1 MERILFFVPNLFSGG
16 TETFI
21 MNMYRNIDR
30 TKYQFDFAVH
40 TNKKGVFEEEI
51 EKLGGRIFRFSIKD
65 DKNFIR
71 YSKDLNS
78 FFDNHKEYKIVHSCM
93 PSIAWI
99 YLKIAKKHGVNIR
112 IAHSHSAGFDHNY
125 RGILKHINTMF
136 IKNYSNL
143 NLACSNLAGKY
154 MFGNK
159 DFTIVHNAI
168 DINKYVYNEESRND
182 IRNGLEIDDKVVIGH
197 IGRISREKN
206 HLFMIEL
213 MKRLPNKYVLLC
225 VGSGPDQ
232 DKIQEIIN
240 EENLSDRIILV
251 GNKPDAYKY
260 YSAFDLFIL
269 PSLYEGLPTVAVEA
283 QVSGLKCLLS
293 SNITDEVNING
304 DVKFIELD
312 VEKWKSNIIK
322 MNIERNKVDL
332 LSFKSYDIKYE
343 AKALEKIYESA
354 LGDK

>member
-71 YSKDLNS
+71 YGKELNS

-99 YLKIAKKHGVNIR
+99 YLKIAKKHGVNVR
-112 IAHSHSAGFDHNY
+112 IAHSHSAGFDHNF

-159 DFTIVHNAI
+159 DFTVVHNAI
-168 DINKYVYNEESRND
+168 DINKYVYNGESRND
-182 IRNGLEIDDKVVIGH
+182 IRNRLGLDDKIVIGH
-197 IGRISREKN
+197 VGRISKEKN

-232 DKIQEIIN
+232 GKIQKIIN
-240 EENLSDRIILV
+240 EENLSNRIILV
-251 GNKPDAYKY
+251 GNKLDAYKY

-312 VEKWKSNIIK
+312 IEKWKSNILK
-322 MNIERNKVDL
+322 MNIERNKADL

-343 AKALEKIYESA
+343 AKVLEKIYESA

>member
-78 FFDNHKEYKIVHSCM
+78 FFDKHKEYKIVHSCM

-112 IAHSHSAGFDHNY
+112 IAHSHSAGFDHNF

-168 DINKYVYNEESRND
+168 DINKYVYNEESRNE

-197 IGRISREKN
+197 IGRISKEKN

-232 DKIQEIIN
+232 SKIQEIIN

-312 VEKWKSNIIK
+312 VEKWKSNILK